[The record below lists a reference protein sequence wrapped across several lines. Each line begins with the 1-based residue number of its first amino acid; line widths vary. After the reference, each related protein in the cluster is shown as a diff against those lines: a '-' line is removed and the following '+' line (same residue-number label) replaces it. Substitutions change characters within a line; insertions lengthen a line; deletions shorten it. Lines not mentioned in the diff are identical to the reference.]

1 MTVNCFSLIFFKKN
15 ILTSY
20 ITKNSIGS
28 TKVGFNGIKILL
40 NSIYLEFPVNLLN
53 QLSVITKIH

>member
-1 MTVNCFSLIFFKKN
+1 MTVNCFSLIIFLKN
-15 ILTSY
+15 IFTSY

-40 NSIYLEFPVNLLN
+40 NSIYLEFSGQPIEPIKCNN
-53 QLSVITKIH
+53 

>member
-1 MTVNCFSLIFFKKN
+1 MTVNCFSLIIFKKN
-15 ILTSY
+15 IFTSY

-40 NSIYLEFPVNLLN
+40 NSIYLEFPGQPIEPIKCNN
-53 QLSVITKIH
+53 